1 MFAQLNSYAAF
12 STEFVCNSSHCIV
25 RNGVRVATIYEQYY
39 LLVLSTT
46 VHSDTCIRWLFMHNI
61 HVQTHVYVY
70 MMFTT
75 IILAGLR

>member
-46 VHSDTCIRWLFMHNI
+46 VHSDTCIRWLSMHNI

-70 MMFTT
+70 MMFTA